1 MSWRSSF
8 LIFTLEKTE
17 GVVAVDKI
25 KMLLEEITDIL
36 AAMTPEERLRWFK
49 GLDSELNFRK
59 EIGDTTYLV
68 RTFFD
73 ANSSEDMVEKT
84 NRILGENLPC

>member
-1 MSWRSSF
+1 MD
-8 LIFTLEKTE
+8 E
-17 GVVAVDKI
+17 I
-25 KMLLEEITDIL
+25 KELLEEITEML
-36 AAMTPEERLRWFK
+36 ASMTPEERLRWFK
-49 GLDSELNFRK
+49 SMDSELNFQK

-84 NRILGENLPC
+84 NRVLSENLSR